1 LSNLDNEQN
10 PINWLVGQ
18 PVHATEKGGEQYIPE
33 QTLSEMI
40 DTMLASA
47 NKDVPEV
54 RQVVKRTAMEVV
66 ERSLYKTIGVS
77 DLENRVFTAKRELAD
92 FLNMAING
100 HQPVVAGGHTDL
112 LPIGHPLSTNPAEVS
127 LRTRSLSESEWVSAD
142 PRISEEFRPLVASIY
157 LTSPGSVEH
166 NFLVA
171 RLESADIK
179 DVPKD
184 VVLAVTAAGS
194 PFGGGNSFLDRSARA
209 KLQRRDRLGRFAF
222 MGGGA
227 RAFIQLANGFIQS
240 AVGRFVGVGTDSDT
254 FDVEFIDDP
263 VLGTGIYRM
272 KTQNV
277 AGVKAFIRNLRGMLK
292 NVRPKSATYAR
303 EYAIPFNELQ
313 KLDAPNGWEVDA
325 TPLNPNDRHKRKF
338 NAADGYA
345 LRQYDR
351 VEDIPSFA
359 ENSKNGNVE
368 VKGLGKK
375 GAIDPN
381 KPVYELYTDPA
392 NSKDKDKFDSDE
404 QTLIGY
410 FQSWGDIQSAAQRFD
425 KKTYQAVD
433 ERKEREMWGDAPDGD
448 FPKGIFE
455 QVNPSDDKTP
465 FSTYRS
471 KNNVDGEGGYTV
483 RRFQPGKH
491 DSAKSD
497 MDKNLDEG
505 AEVRGFRSG
514 SSEIEPDQPIFEV
527 TRQPAP
533 WEEGVEPDVIGYA
546 QDWEDVQS
554 MAEAS
559 EVAMPRGGS
568 PRRKAVKKFKKDAD
582 LIDADEK
589 DTVLPSD
596 FKKGEDGKFYYTP
609 ENENAMR
616 ARITRDFRGG
626 YVAEFYE
633 DANDQKNA
641 KPSHSITSTNLNDS
655 LESAAKFITEDN
667 STKSEPVKQEAL
679 PRKVANVPATD
690 TEQLPREGE
699 IFPVPDV
706 SNVIGADGK
715 QIDPALLEWYADAN
729 GIRIP
734 DANLKDSDKT
744 PENRRVRD
752 LENNRVL
759 DGNGRE
765 VDFDPKYSPDADPR
779 PDIHPSHED
788 GFWDANEV
796 TEEEVQKGIT
806 DPQLAYE
813 ALFDGGFVEVSEEVA
828 LEAVVIAMEDRKFI
842 GPDDNAIGPSRLAR
856 AASSALQGLPTAQAN
871 RLRRAINPAALN
883 EERATELMDF
893 VSSKNGEPLTREE
906 MDMLHRKYRNM
917 GVDLTNMKMI
927 GTSNYLNNNLGAE
940 RGKMPQLSTPEDQ
953 EDFEAALSKLG
964 IKFEPKVFTPDE
976 LTPVQAEMDMGNVG
990 LIMGSWLDPALRA
1003 KFKMDEQVLY
1013 VTRDGYVIDGHHRWA
1028 SALLAQKKSG
1038 VPVELKCVVVDLD
1051 HEDALRICNEYND
1064 HIGVTRQT
1072 LGATSPDA
1080 KATPKR
1086 DVDGEVGRKAVRP
1099 SAPVE
1104 APLQEPPEEI
1114 PDGEPIA
1121 RLPEGAPAP
1130 QSPSALDLVDTEL
1143 PATDA
1148 TTRGR
1153 RGRIKSGRSVR
1164 DFLSRKGTNRDDY
1177 RTFGDGFVF
1186 TDDELGVGLVPTP
1199 EKQKEFDDWLKT
1211 HEAADQEV
1219 RRRISARMAEKY
1231 GPRWAELFLEASAAL
1246 NDKNV
1251 GIGQL
1256 KMWALDVWD
1265 AETDQWI
1272 VDLKNK
1278 VRQRVRRDAQAGK
1291 FVVEGKSPE
1300 ARERYVQQVI
1310 DYELL
1315 ETFKTELYNIA
1326 KTVEKIEKHY
1336 KGSEIEKVLDRAME
1350 AQKKSKELKTRQDF
1364 MNRDLS
1370 IASRE
1375 EYRKYLEEVGVEM
1388 YDGDGSELFEFSTD
1402 LTDIDM
1408 QTGAK
1413 ISSSQREDPEKR
1425 KQVEDAMREALRNK
1439 PKWMVDKLLAA
1450 VRNTSNGKIKV
1461 ELDYSV
1467 EDEPRGWF
1475 NVIDGNLYIRVSP
1488 NNQPHGLLEYGQ
1500 TASHEITHA
1509 FEAAIPEL
1517 REYQWSFMSG
1527 RTRTY
1532 VEGAGPTTFLKPL
1545 PKAEPISKFE
1555 SVVAN
1560 QPENPERGIL
1570 DDFRHT
1576 YASRMYNPLNPLNHY
1591 ELASM
1596 AQERMMGGGTFVI
1609 NNPNVIESVRSGQR
1623 SAEDAIFDTDT
1634 TLVLGFMIDGQNS
1647 ELELADAQIQR
1658 LAILR
1663 ESGWAQSSSANLVD
1677 VGFIDETQNLASQA
1691 ETQKSAKSLEVLSR
1705 IADVGDKRVVVNED
1719 YGNVKHTYQR
1729 GRYITPDGQELT
1741 MYFVEAQIPNGD
1753 GTYKVQGSVEITD
1766 GYDEIGSISFSEVG
1780 KVLGMYGEEIW
1791 DETKLPLWYSRDLY
1805 DVTKPFSTIAFVEVA
1820 PEQTRKGIA
1829 TALLEFARRHSENPI
1844 HHSHELLEDGKHFAK
1859 AVQTNISLIEDLPVS
1874 EGDAPVSL
1882 SDLYGAQS
1890 EKAKQIESRIVP
1902 SGKEP
1907 VVERLNFASFI
1918 NNEDHTMVETTT
1930 DFVYTTESGEKFILR
1945 RKVEEV
1951 VNDSTGLV
1959 TQLRGTVF
1967 AFPEGQEIPEDIDEG
1982 TDFAAEIDYVGG
1994 KRDVSTVAEEYQS
2007 TVDDSK
2013 PFATIYG
2020 IGTKPENQRKGL
2032 ATALL
2037 LVARKDS
2044 AMPVYHSSLRTM
2056 DGYRFSQAIQ
2066 NSNAVVDED
2075 LPVEEENR
2083 FDRDDIGGKFSS
2095 DSFKAIEI
2103 RSRMTIDEDKT
2114 KVEEINRNYK
2124 ESKSEGTYELYDGR
2138 KVKLLFTEDIER
2150 LPFDNGILVEGKV
2163 EAVDEIGSEVGY
2175 MVYTTAERFV
2185 DGTYD
2190 LDEVAN
2196 ELHPDADNTKPFT
2209 VINIISVED
2218 NYQKNG
2224 VASAI
2229 LEFARIHTV
2238 QPLYHSSSR
2247 SDDGRGFSRKIGS
2260 PSVVEEDLP
2269 VELVNKVQA
2278 EGVQKGEFS
2287 GDSEQAEKVISRL
2300 TIDKDKTKLIKFD
2313 DDDKYTELEIEGS
2326 YKLFDGREVIIRG
2339 REIRRVTEDGDI
2351 AVEGILYPVDKNT
2364 GFDVGAFLYGTPKK
2378 REQYDWERQR
2388 VVKVYPLSTVA
2399 EDLHPDVDQSVPFA
2413 IIDGI
2418 QVYDEWRKNGV
2429 ASALLE
2435 MARLNAVQPIYHSAL
2450 RSDDG
2455 IGFSRKIG
2463 APPSVDE
2470 DLPES
2475 PNYVDP
2481 KDLTDRDINHLLETS
2496 PVTKDTLKFQSG
2508 NDKIGSLATRGYK
2521 ESALAGYKPN
2531 FDADGDNVRKQIYD
2545 RAIDSGFSDKEADE
2559 LATKQTAQVKDFI
2572 QRKNDKSR
2580 LAYQVEK
2587 AITPPEGASEK
2598 VVNERSRWAKTWDKN
2613 TTTVKERISKALA
2626 VGRVVE
2632 PVDKDKFL
2640 KIAKGEDKFTGVG
2653 FIADELSSNVSLP
2666 DGESKSPKDINSVM
2680 RSILSV
2686 GNKKHDS
2693 KVKVVFKDS
2702 VRDNTKYTIGDPSNS
2717 GAIAQPL
2724 DSGDEDAMVMAG
2736 LMGNANGAFISMS
2749 GIGAPKDETAQ
2760 VETRTTGEL
2769 GLADVDAVYVSG
2781 EDTVNEI
2788 SDALS
2793 KDFPNIDVVDVDSIE
2808 ASVKDIGRKIESTPN
2823 ELAEDLPKPDGATGR
2838 VISEKAKAVRKNLSI
2853 DEEPVVTFEEKNSF
2867 GGSKEFVNARG
2878 SYRTPNGELLDF
2890 FYQQERHIDSKGVRW
2905 SDGADITVFDDNYT
2919 LVGQLQIHIV
2929 DTVTDKDG
2937 NTIGYSLAEIDKV
2950 SHPELDAL
2958 PMSTIPIADISWVNV
2973 IEDYQRQGIGTAMLE
2988 FARDIYPDPIYH
3000 SNNLSPAGRKYAT
3013 AVANFEN
3020 VDEELPEP
3028 SDVKPLPPLVEDEPP
3043 KPEATAE
3050 ASDNARIVRER
3061 ALQVEPQITADVS
3074 SVAKSAGGFLKSLE
3088 NRIKTTKSLARKID
3102 KDAVED
3108 FDGDRAEAALKISDA
3123 VRYTMVTSTGDYV
3136 GAIKQARAEFL
3147 ELGYQ
3152 VQNEKNFWK
3161 SDEYK
3166 GYTFKLVSPEGYPV
3180 EFQIHTDESY
3190 EIKDDLHTLYEELR
3204 AIPAGTDIPRA
3215 RQLSVELK
3223 RLADLIPVP
3232 EDEELFEIG
3241 KLVQYTPDKELT
3253 RLGKEFEDD
3262 LPISKSQPIQSPTL
3276 TEEELPTYKYEPK
3289 SSKSKSVAERI
3300 VEDPSKTEIEPDVE
3314 KLVFDVD
3321 GASRWLNLNMGH
3333 LMGFSSYSTYEESD
3347 FDRLDGYRIN
3357 PPELEITVSSRKH
3370 VATYTPEKAG
3380 SNDSYELK
3388 LEVKEVKDSKTG
3400 KVIRISGTV
3409 AAAPSRD
3416 TSLAYEGGE
3425 FLFASPKIVGIDEQG
3440 NFLYDSRMVADEV
3453 EQNLTR
3459 DDLKKAFGFVTG
3471 VYVDEAVQREGVATA
3486 MLEFARQKAGVPIYH
3501 SSNRTDEG
3509 YYFSTAVQSPT
3520 VTEEELPTAQGS
3532 SGIEYDLWGDPIP
3545 SNVEGAYYDPT
3556 TGAYRYNPKGAKAK
3570 EVAKRITPTNE
3581 GSYDDSYG
3589 NIYYYADYVSEDGV
3603 EYELVN
3609 KVNELPLDE
3618 ETDFDSERLAGQ
3630 VVVYTK
3636 DGRVVGDIDYYG
3648 AYKVGESYDDSG
3660 LPHWYSQ
3667 NDYDTSKP
3675 FAVINIARVSSEHRR
3690 RGLATAMLEFARSNA
3705 GMPIHHS
3712 SNLSDDGRNFAQK
3725 TFSPP
3730 SLTVEEFDLPLK
3742 NVEEPK
3748 EDKINSIV
3756 DRITYGPKYE
3766 NNDSSQ
3772 QSGTYTS
3779 EDGTVFKLEYDT
3791 YAPLNIDTNVR
3802 STSGQ
3807 VQSMVGDSF
3816 AGHLT
3821 WESADYYTEEDGEVV
3836 WQPVSEV
3843 SEVAEETEGI
3853 DTSKSF
3859 SIIRGL
3865 AVYNNQRRKG
3875 LATAMLHFAR
3885 QASSEPIYHSQD
3897 RTDDGKAFSRAVQ
3910 SPDVVDEELPETSA
3924 QSTSSSTITEKAK
3937 FGTDSL
3943 LEAIQKIEDEDLLK
3957 EQQVDAV
3964 IAALKSQGISE
3975 RDIAESTYG
3984 KNGLLPYEG
3993 EKSVKDIEVLD
4004 TINGQVISLKKFL
4017 EYSSVASA
4025 QDPFE
4030 SNYIYKGKVRWL
4042 LDTRDYKNYREYTF
4056 EDAKKVLKSTGGYDS
4071 NRTRHVLLGD
4081 TEVSVPLIAKKKVR
4095 TFIDQ
4100 MGRERRTPRVLEGR
4114 EQKVLTPEQRRLAID
4129 RASELERRRDKD
4141 SKISNT
4147 KSGKVST
4154 VQRTEE
4160 DLPPIADEQSANR
4173 QASSD
4178 KTKKVM
4184 ERVSTN
4190 SPRTEVRKDKDGNP
4204 IYQTKGTYE
4213 TPSGEVLDLVLE
4225 DTESIGKE
4233 DGIRYVNGSVEVF
4246 DSNSRS
4252 FGRLNFG
4259 IPYDYTNYPDELPY
4273 EVNAVDRE
4281 IHPEVDPDS
4290 PFAIIDSIRVFPT
4303 RQREGIATAMLGF
4316 ARENFN
4322 LPIYHS
4328 TDKTARGIAFATS
4341 VQSPEASE
4349 EDLPDSA
4356 LASIV
4361 SDRDNNIQEA
4371 IDDNGI
4377 LTLRAVRD
4385 SAREDFIGFN
4395 HIAPN
4400 ISTITLGLGQSQD
4413 RSDEFMRRL
4422 WDLNSKYLDESL
4434 AVVEWKVFT
4443 QTKEKMLAMGL
4454 SDRAA
4459 TRAAEGASLAAVAYA
4474 KLKNHATAMKEIAS
4488 VMADEFPEDKW
4499 FGGYYKRAMATR
4511 EEVKKVLK
4519 DAVPVIA
4526 ADFDAA
4532 LGIIGDKR
4540 FKTQWETKTSNGL
4553 YQPSTREKREYG
4565 LLAIDPKTP
4574 KGKRPIYGFLANKDS
4589 GMSPMTK
4596 PYNSDVFSA
4605 NSRGASQYGDVRFV
4619 LKPETRDRTTFT
4631 MLDSLD
4637 VRSLPQPLSDN
4648 PTDEQ
4653 LDMAGF
4659 WQNVTDSHDG
4669 FIRESYVEA
4678 QVLGGASMDDVQKIV
4693 VAVPDYLGVEAYE
4706 DKVNALRAA
4715 LDAGGYSS
4723 IEVVPLVETVS
4734 EDYDDSL
4741 NTSGIPL

>member
-1 LSNLDNEQN
+1 MSNLDNEQN

-40 DTMLASA
+40 DTLLASA

-77 DLENRVFTAKRELAD
+77 DLENRVFTAKRELSD

-272 KTQNV
+272 KTKNV

-313 KLDAPNGWEVDA
+313 RLDAPNGWELDVA
-325 TPLNPNDRHKRKF
+325 PLGSNDRHKKKF

-359 ENSKNGNVE
+359 ENSKNRNVE

-375 GAIDPN
+375 GEIDPN

-433 ERKEREMWGDAPDGD
+433 DRKEREMWGDAPDGD

-471 KNNVDGEGGYTV
+471 KNNANGEGGYTV
-483 RRFQPGKH
+483 RRFQPSKH

-582 LIDADEK
+582 LVDADEK

-616 ARITRDFRGG
+616 ARITRDFRGA

-633 DANDQKNA
+633 DANDQKKA

-655 LESAAKFITEDN
+655 LESASKFITEDN

-788 GFWDANEV
+788 GFWDSNEV
-796 TEEEVQKGIT
+796 NNDEVQKGIT

-813 ALFDGGFVEVSEEVA
+813 ALYDGGFIEVSQEVA
-828 LEAVVIAMEDRKFI
+828 LEAVLVAMEDRKFI

-883 EERATELMDF
+883 EERAKELMDF

-917 GVDLTNMKMI
+917 GVDITNMKMI

-953 EDFEAALSKLG
+953 EDFEAALTKLG
-964 IKFEPKVFTPDE
+964 IKFEPRVFTPDE

-1028 SALLAQKKSG
+1028 SALLAQQKSG
-1038 VPVELKCVVVDLD
+1038 IPVELKCVVVDLD
-1051 HEDALRICNEYND
+1051 HEEALRICNEYND

-1086 DVDGEVGRKAVRP
+1086 DIDGEVGRNAVKP
-1099 SAPVE
+1099 SVPVE

-1114 PDGEPIA
+1114 PDGETIA

-1143 PATDA
+1143 PATNA

-1164 DFLSRKGTNRDDY
+1164 DFLSRKGTNRNDY
-1177 RTFGDGFVF
+1177 RTFGEGFVF

-1251 GIGQL
+1251 GIGEL

-1265 AETDQWI
+1265 AETDQWV

-1291 FVVEGKSPE
+1291 FVVKGDTPK
-1300 ARERYVQQVI
+1300 AREQYIQQI
-1310 DYELL
+1310 TDYELL
-1315 ETFKTELYNIA
+1315 ETFKTEFYNIA

-1350 AQKKSKELKTRQDF
+1350 AQKKSKKLKTRQDF

-1402 LTDIDM
+1402 LTDIDIE
-1408 QTGAK
+1408 TGAK
-1413 ISSSQREDPEKR
+1413 ISSSQREDSEKR
-1425 KQVEDAMREALRNK
+1425 KQIEDAMREALRNK
-1439 PKWMVDKLLAA
+1439 PKWMVDKLLEA

-1532 VEGAGPTTFLKPL
+1532 VEGTGPTTFLKPL

-1634 TLVLGFMIDGQNS
+1634 TLVLGFMIDGQDS

-1677 VGFIDETQNLASQA
+1677 VGMIDETQNLASQA
-1691 ETQKSAKSLEVLSR
+1691 ETQKSAKSLEVISR

-1719 YGNVKHTYQR
+1719 YGDVKHTYQR

-1791 DETKLPLWYSRDLY
+1791 DETKVPLWYSRDLY
-1805 DVTKPFSTIAFVEVA
+1805 DVTKPFSTIGFVEVV

-1890 EKAKQIESRIVP
+1890 EKAKQIESRIVS
-1902 SGKEP
+1902 SGQEP
-1907 VVERLNFASFI
+1907 VVKTTKLPSFI
-1918 NNEDHTMVETTT
+1918 NNVDHTMVETTT
-1930 DFVYTTESGEKFILR
+1930 DSVYTTESGEKFTLR

-1951 VNDSTGLV
+1951 RNDSTGQV
-1959 TQLRGTVF
+1959 IQLRGTVF
-1967 AFPEGQEIPEDIDEG
+1967 AFPEGQDIPDDIDED

-1994 KRDVSTVAEEYQS
+1994 KKDISAVAEEYKS

-2020 IGTKPENQRKGL
+2020 ILTKPENQRKGL

-2066 NSNAVVDED
+2066 NSNDVIAED

-2138 KVKLLFTEDIER
+2138 KVKLVFTEQIER
-2150 LPFDNGILVEGKV
+2150 MPFDNGIVVEGAV
-2163 EAVDEIGSEVGY
+2163 EAVDELGNEVGS
-2175 MVYTTAERFV
+2175 MSYTTAERFN

-2190 LDEVAN
+2190 LDEIAN

-2209 VINIISVED
+2209 AIQLINVED
-2218 NYQKNG
+2218 DYQNNG

-2238 QPLYHSSSR
+2238 QPLYHSSNR

-2260 PSVVEEDLP
+2260 PSVVEEELPDVKETPKTREIASRVKSNDDLEKTETDRGNGEKEFGVTRTAKYTDEDGVVYNLEFTLGGIVDEEGKTVGSYRSGSVRAYTKGKNNEYMDNAGSLEWKIASNLNMIAQEAQSDVDLTKPFNYVRSVMVYPDYTRKGLATAMLQFARSQDEQPIYHSSIRTNDGLQWSTKVQSSGAVVEEDLP
-2269 VELVNKVQA
+2269 VELANKVQA
-2278 EGVQKGEFS
+2278 EGTQKGEFS

-2300 TIDKDKTKLIKFD
+2300 TVDKDKTKLIKFD

-2326 YKLFDGREVIIRG
+2326 YKLYDGREVIIRG
-2339 REIRRVTEDGDI
+2339 REIRRVTEDGNI
-2351 AVEGILYPVDKNT
+2351 AVEGILYPVDKTT

-2378 REQYDWERQR
+2378 RDQYDWEKQR

-2399 EDLHPDVDQSVPFA
+2399 EDLHPDVDQSMPFA
-2413 IIDGI
+2413 VIDGI

-2463 APPSVDE
+2463 APPSVGE
-2470 DLPES
+2470 DLPEAS
-2475 PNYVDP
+2475 NYADP

-2559 LATKQTAQVKDFI
+2559 LATKQTVQVKDFI

-2613 TTTVKERISKALA
+2613 TTTVKERISRALA
-2626 VGRVVE
+2626 VGRIVE

-2640 KIAKGEDKFTGVG
+2640 NIAKGEDKFTGVG
-2653 FIADELSSNVSLP
+2653 FVADDFSSNISLP
-2666 DGESKSPKDINSVM
+2666 DRESESPKDINSVM
-2680 RSILSV
+2680 RNILNV
-2686 GNKKHDS
+2686 RNKKHDS

-2769 GLADVDAVYVSG
+2769 GLADVEAVYVSG

-2788 SDALS
+2788 SNALS
-2793 KDFPNIDVVDVDSIE
+2793 GDFPNIDVVDVDSIE
-2808 ASVKDIGRKIESTPN
+2808 ASVKNIGRKIESTPS
-2823 ELAEDLPKPDGATGR
+2823 ELAEDLPTPDRGTGR
-2838 VISEKAKAVRKNLSI
+2838 VISEKAKAVRENLSI
-2853 DEEPVVTFEEKNSF
+2853 DEEPVVTYVEKPSY
-2867 GGSKEFVNARG
+2867 GGTREYINARG

-2890 FYQQERHIDSKGVRW
+2890 FYKQERGTDDDGTRW
-2905 SDGADITVFDDNYT
+2905 TDGAEITVFDDDYN
-2919 LVGQLQIHIV
+2919 LIGRLEVHIV
-2929 DTVTDKDG
+2929 DTTYDKDG
-2937 NTIGYSLAEIDKV
+2937 NKGYSLLEIDMV
-2950 SHPELDAL
+2950 SHPELVGL
-2958 PMSTIPIADISWVNV
+2958 PISEVPIADISWIKV
-2973 IEDYQRQGIGTAMLE
+2973 EDDYQRQGIGTAMLE
-2988 FARDIYPDPIYH
+2988 FARQIYPDPIYH
-3000 SNNLSPAGRKYAT
+3000 SSNLSPAGRKYAT
-3013 AVANFEN
+3013 AVANPEI
-3020 VDEELPEP
+3020 VEEDLPEP

-3050 ASDNARIVRER
+3050 AIDNARIVRER
-3061 ALQVEPQITADVS
+3061 ALEVEPQITADVS
-3074 SVAKSAGGFLKSLE
+3074 SIAKSSGGVLKSLE
-3088 NRIKTTKSLARKID
+3088 HRIKTTKSLARKID
-3102 KDAVED
+3102 KDAVDD
-3108 FDGDRAEAALKISDA
+3108 FDGDRSEAALRMSDA

-3136 GAIKQARAEFL
+3136 GAIKQAREEFL
-3147 ELGYQ
+3147 ALGYQ

-3166 GYTFKLVSPEGYPV
+3166 GYTFKLVSPEGYAV

-3204 AIPAGTDIPRA
+3204 AIPPGTNIPRA

-3223 RLADLIPVP
+3223 RLASLIPVP

-3253 RLGKEFEDD
+3253 RLGKEFEDV
-3262 LPISKSQPIQSPTL
+3262 LPVSKSQPIQSPTL
-3276 TEEELPTYKYEPK
+3276 TEEELPTYKYEPV
-3289 SSKSKSVAERI
+3289 SSKSKFMAERI
-3300 VEDPSKTEIEPDVE
+3300 VEDPSKTKIEPDVE
-3314 KLVFDVD
+3314 KLIFDVD
-3321 GASRWLNLNMGH
+3321 GASHWLALHTGH
-3333 LMGFSSYSTYEESD
+3333 LMGFSSYSTYEEAD
-3347 FDRLDGYRIN
+3347 FDRLDEYRIN
-3357 PPELEITVSSRKH
+3357 PPELEITVSTREH
-3370 VATYTPEKAG
+3370 VATYIPTRPG
-3380 SNDSYELK
+3380 SNGINDSYELK
-3388 LEVKEVKDSKTG
+3388 MEVKEVKDSKTG

-3409 AAAPSRD
+3409 KASPERD
-3416 TSLAYEGGE
+3416 TSIEDEGGE
-3425 FLFASPKIVGIDEQG
+3425 FLFSSPRIVGIDEQG

-3471 VYVDEAVQREGVATA
+3471 VYVDEDVQRQGIATA
-3486 MLEFARQKAGVPIYH
+3486 MLEFARQKAGLPIYH

-3509 YYFSTAVQSPT
+3509 FYFSTAVQSPT
-3520 VTEEELPTAQGS
+3520 VTEEELPDVQGS
-3532 SGIEYDLWGDPIP
+3532 SGIEYDLWGDPIL
-3545 SNVEGAYYDPT
+3545 SNIEGAYYDPT

-3618 ETDFDSERLAGQ
+3618 ETDFDSERLAGHIL
-3630 VVVYTK
+3630 VYTK

-3675 FAVINIARVSSEHRR
+3675 FAVINIARVDGQHRR

-3712 SNLSDDGRNFAQK
+3712 SNLSDDGRNFARK

-3742 NVEEPK
+3742 NVEDPK
-3748 EDKINSIV
+3748 EAKIKSIV
-3756 DRITYGPKYE
+3756 DRITYGPKYD
-3766 NNDSSQ
+3766 DSVTSQ

-3779 EDGTVFKLEYDT
+3779 EDGTVFRLEYDT
-3791 YAPLNIDTNVR
+3791 YAPLNIDTGVR
-3802 STSGQ
+3802 SVAGQ
-3807 VQSMVGDSF
+3807 VQSMVDGSF

-3821 WESADYYTEEDGEVV
+3821 WESADYDTVGDDEVV
-3836 WQPVSEV
+3836 WKPVSEV
-3843 SEVAEETEGI
+3843 SEVAEETENI

-3865 AVYNNQRRKG
+3865 AVSDSQRRRG

-3885 QASSEPIYHSQD
+3885 QASSEPIYHSQQ

-3924 QSTSSSTITEKAK
+3924 QSTSSSTITERAK

-4004 TINGQVISLKKFL
+4004 TINGQVISLKKYL
-4017 EYSSVASA
+4017 EYSAASA
-4025 QDPFE
+4025 NAPEQ
-4030 SNYIYKGKVRWL
+4030 SNYLYKGKVRWL
-4042 LDTRDYKNYREYTF
+4042 LDTRDYKNYKEYTF

-4071 NRTRHVLLGD
+4071 NRSRYVLLGD
-4081 TEVSVPLIAKKKVR
+4081 AEVSVPLIAKRKVK

-4100 MGRERRTPRVLEGR
+4100 MGRKQRTPRILEGK
-4114 EQKVLTPEQRRLAID
+4114 EPKALTSEQRRMTLD
-4129 RASELERRRDKD
+4129 RVSELERRRDRD

-4160 DLPPIADEQSANR
+4160 DLPD
-4173 QASSD
+4173 
-4178 KTKKVM
+4178 
-4184 ERVSTN
+4184 
-4190 SPRTEVRKDKDGNP
+4190 
-4204 IYQTKGTYE
+4204 
-4213 TPSGEVLDLVLE
+4213 
-4225 DTESIGKE
+4225 
-4233 DGIRYVNGSVEVF
+4233 SV
-4246 DSNSRS
+4246 
-4252 FGRLNFG
+4252 
-4259 IPYDYTNYPDELPY
+4259 P
-4273 EVNAVDRE
+4273 
-4281 IHPEVDPDS
+4281 
-4290 PFAIIDSIRVFPT
+4290 
-4303 RQREGIATAMLGF
+4303 
-4316 ARENFN
+4316 
-4322 LPIYHS
+4322 
-4328 TDKTARGIAFATS
+4328 
-4341 VQSPEASE
+4341 
-4349 EDLPDSA
+4349 
-4356 LASIV
+4356 ASIV
-4361 SDRDNNIQEA
+4361 SDRDKNIQEA
-4371 IDDNGI
+4371 IDDKGI

-4443 QTKEKMLAMGL
+4443 QTKEKMLAAGL

-4459 TRAAEGASLAAVAYA
+4459 TRAAEGAYLAAVAYA

-4499 FGGYYKRAMATR
+4499 FGGYYKRAMVTR
-4511 EEVKKVLK
+4511 EEVKKVLI
-4519 DAVPVIA
+4519 DGVPVIA

-4565 LLAIDPKTP
+4565 LLAVDPKTP
-4574 KGKRPIYGFLANKDS
+4574 KSKRPIYGFLANKDS
-4589 GMSPMTK
+4589 GTSPMTK

-4659 WQNVTDSHDG
+4659 WQNVADSHDG
-4669 FIRESYVEA
+4669 FIRENYVET
-4678 QVLGGASMDDVQKIV
+4678 QVLGGVSIDDVQKIV
-4693 VAVPDYLGVEAYE
+4693 VAVPDYLGVAEIE
-4706 DKVNALRAA
+4706 EKVNALRAA
-4715 LDAGGYSS
+4715 LDAGGYSN
-4723 IEVVPLVETVS
+4723 IEVVPLAETVS